1 MARRPHVSRN
11 PFLIKG
17 VERFSRS
24 SSYKKKGKWAVKNKK
39 PVAAPKV
46 EKKPKVKPFGKKGEK
61 RTIAKKSPRF
71 YPTERVRKPLPSS
84 KHNHR
89 PTRLRSTIKPGT
101 VLIVLSGRFRGK
113 RVVFVKQLPSGL
125 LLITGPF
132 KLNGVPVRR
141 MNQAYVIATSTR
153 VDLGDL
159 KVDPKFDDAYF
170 KKPKTKT
177 KEKASSSKLFT
188 QEKEKKQIDPTR
200 KTDQKAFDKSILE
213 VIAKQPH
220 LVDYLGSRFSLKKG
234 QFPHELK
241 F

>member
-170 KKPKTKT
+170 KKPKTK
-177 KEKASSSKLFT
+177 EKASSSKLFT